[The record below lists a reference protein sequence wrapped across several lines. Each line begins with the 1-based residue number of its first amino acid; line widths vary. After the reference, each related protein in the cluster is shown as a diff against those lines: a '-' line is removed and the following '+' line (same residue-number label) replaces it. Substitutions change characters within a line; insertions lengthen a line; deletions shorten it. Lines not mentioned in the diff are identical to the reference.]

1 MRPPDVKRPG
11 RAAAQ
16 PGRGNGSLGRRA
28 NSKFIAI
35 KSGEGIARP
44 FFVWIRA
51 FDQLRLWSKFCDE
64 QSALEAVSQLRKF
77 GFDAHIDRL
86 PQ

>member
-1 MRPPDVKRPG
+1 MKPPDVKRPG

-16 PGRGNGSLGRRA
+16 PGRKSDSLGRRIFSNHNA
-28 NSKFIAI
+28 VS
-35 KSGEGIARP
+35 RP
-44 FFVWIRA
+44 FVVWIRA

-64 QSALEAVSQLRKF
+64 KSALEAVSQLRKF